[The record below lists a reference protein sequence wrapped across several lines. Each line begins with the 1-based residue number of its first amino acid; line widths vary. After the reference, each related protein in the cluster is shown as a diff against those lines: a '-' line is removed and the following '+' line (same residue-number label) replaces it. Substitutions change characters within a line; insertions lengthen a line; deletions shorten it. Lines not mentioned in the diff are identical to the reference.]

1 MKWLGR
7 LANVNAEDQGLHL
20 KGELKN
26 NNGV

>member
-1 MKWLGR
+1 MKL
-7 LANVNAEDQGLHL
+7 LDKLDNVNDEDQGLHL